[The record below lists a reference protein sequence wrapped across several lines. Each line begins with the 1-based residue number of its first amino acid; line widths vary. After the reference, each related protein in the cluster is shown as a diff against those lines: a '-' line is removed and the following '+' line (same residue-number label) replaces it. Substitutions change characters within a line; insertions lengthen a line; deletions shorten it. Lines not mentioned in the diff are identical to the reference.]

1 MCTIADLLAART
13 FPLMVT
19 YPPQAMS
26 TGDQVFLSPR
36 QVFSRYGW
44 GRTKGYEMLKSPSFP
59 NAIGGKYRLDSLIQW
74 ENWLLGGGELAADPT
89 PLSDGADTSEHDR
102 NTSATTVAPVRPRR
116 RTRGS
121 VLNGAI

>member
-1 MCTIADLLAART
+1 
-13 FPLMVT
+13 MVT
-19 YPPQAMS
+19 YPPQATP

-74 ENWLLGGGELAADPT
+74 ENWLLDGGELAVDRT
-89 PLSDGADTSEHDR
+89 PPSHGPDTTGHHRDA
-102 NTSATTVAPVRPRR
+102 SATTVAPVRPRR
-116 RTRGS
+116 RTRGNAS
-121 VLNGAI
+121 KGAI